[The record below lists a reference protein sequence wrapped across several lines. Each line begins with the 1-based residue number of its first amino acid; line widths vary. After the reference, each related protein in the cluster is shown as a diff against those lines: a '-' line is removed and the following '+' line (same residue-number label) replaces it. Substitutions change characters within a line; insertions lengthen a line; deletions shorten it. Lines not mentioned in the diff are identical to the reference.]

1 MNNHLNLFKT
11 YTKEERE
18 YQLENDLT
26 RGLALTLL
34 ENELFLNTFLNE
46 VLSKRPGA
54 YSGIFD
60 DFNGKKELQIDIQKK
75 VSSIEKVDH
84 IFAVSLSEC
93 EMKTSNFFSQSHN
106 KEYEPITDLLITI
119 ANVAIIVEVKP
130 NFHDCTAQLYN
141 QALNAWSEKE
151 ISGDEVTPVD
161 FNWKKLMEKA
171 VQVHN
176 FQKATK
182 NYSRFLNDFIQYVRG
197 HNFKWLPQAALNS
210 LDINGASGPIYDR
223 LDTAIENS
231 ELKPLE
237 NKRHGFICDKPWA
250 DEILFTVNKEDKT
263 IDIKVYP
270 GNTKNQGWNLF
281 TEGGEPKFKKEIT
294 LAGKS
299 YEVKKFYHTKLTSF
313 QKWFASI
320 DFTEDK
326 LAKPLYTR
334 ENFQKYS
341 GRKKRDAGDWDK
353 LEILFDDHFR
363 SNFDWRKNSDW
374 TEKVRKS
381 GKSQFDISFGYV
393 LIVSVPYHVF
403 QNQDT
408 DKDDLSK
415 MENLLKEIDSQ
426 ISGVLVKN
434 S

>member
-11 YTKEERE
+11 YTKEERK

-46 VLSKRPGA
+46 IIEHKAGA

-75 VSSIEKVDH
+75 VSSIENVDH
-84 IFAVSLSEC
+84 IFAVSLSEH
-93 EMKTSNFFSQSHN
+93 EMETSTFFSQTHN
-106 KEYEPITDLLITI
+106 KEYDPITDLVITI
-119 ANVAIIVEVKP
+119 ANVAIIIEVKP
-130 NFHDCTAQLYN
+130 NNHNCTAQLYN
-141 QALNAWSEKE
+141 QALNAWPEKE
-151 ISGDEVTPVD
+151 ITEDEVTPVD

-171 VQVHN
+171 VQIHN
-176 FQKATK
+176 FQKATR

-210 LDINGASGPIYDR
+210 LEITGASGPIYDR
-223 LDTAIENS
+223 LGTVIENS
-231 ELKPLE
+231 NLKPLE
-237 NKRHGFICDKPWA
+237 NKRLGFVCDKAWA
-250 DEILFTVNKEDKT
+250 DEVLFSVNKDDKT
-263 IDIKVYP
+263 IDIRVYP
-270 GNTKNQGWNLF
+270 GNTKNQGWHLF
-281 TEGGEPKFKKEIT
+281 TEGGEPQFKESIT
-294 LAGKS
+294 LAGENYK
-299 YEVKKFYHTKLTSF
+299 VKKYYHTKLTSF

-326 LAKPLYTR
+326 LARPLYTK
-334 ENFQKYS
+334 ENFTKYS
-341 GRKKRDAGDWDK
+341 GRKKRDAGDWDR
-353 LEILFDDHFR
+353 LETLFDDHFR
-363 SNFDWRKNSDW
+363 SDFDWRKNSNW

-403 QNQDT
+403 QSQDT
-408 DKDDLSK
+408 DKDDLST
-415 MENLLKEIDSQ
+415 MEKLLKEIDTQ
-426 ISGVLVKN
+426 ISGVLVKK